1 MNKDQILPFV
11 IIAALVI
18 GVRYYYNKKSEEKNT
33 IA

>member
-1 MNKDQILPFV
+1 MKKDQVLPF
-11 IIAALVI
+11 IIMAALVI